1 MGLEVFC
8 FIVVSIYFFCRNF
21 FHLILNK
28 NCVMYPFLLRLKN
41 KESKLIYPLFLRLEN
56 RTSTFIYPFFLR
68 LKNMVSVFLLFL
80 QLENKTS
87 TLIYPFFL
95 RLENTAFTLRNGCS
109 LVLPPPKS
117 WWLHAHECSAW
128 ATNVLFFS
136 LGM

>member
-1 MGLEVFC
+1 MFELYMGLEVFLLYC
-8 FIVVSIYFFCRNF
+8 

-41 KESKLIYPLFLRLEN
+41 TVSKLIYPLFLRLEN

-68 LKNMVSVFLLFL
+68 LKNMVFLLFL

-109 LVLPPPKS
+109 LVLLPPKS
-117 WWLHAHECSAW
+117 WWLHAHECSTW